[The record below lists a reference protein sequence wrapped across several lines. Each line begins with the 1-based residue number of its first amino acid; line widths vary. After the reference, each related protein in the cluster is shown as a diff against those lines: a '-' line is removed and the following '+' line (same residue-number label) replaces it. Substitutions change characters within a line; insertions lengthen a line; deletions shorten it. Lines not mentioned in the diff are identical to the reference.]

1 MPKGRNARFV
11 MEKKI
16 PLTQKHFDELTAKL
30 NYLKTEGKAE
40 VALALKTA
48 KEFGDLSEN
57 AEYTAA
63 KDAQQKLETDIVRL
77 EEILSVAYPI
87 DMSLISTK
95 TVQVG
100 LTVKVLFDG
109 DDEEDAETYTIVNPL
124 EVDTTANKISDESP
138 LGKALIGK
146 QAGDGVTFKSP
157 GGAMIDLKILE
168 ITK

>member
-1 MPKGRNARFV
+1 M
-11 MEKKI
+11 
-16 PLTQKHFDELTAKL
+16 
-30 NYLKTEGKAE
+30 
-40 VALALKTA
+40 ALKTA

>member
-1 MPKGRNARFV
+1 

-146 QAGDGVTFKSP
+146 EAGDGVTFKSP

>member
-1 MPKGRNARFV
+1 

-146 QAGDGVTFKSP
+146 QAGDSVTFKSP

>member
-1 MPKGRNARFV
+1 

-124 EVDTTANKISDESP
+124 EVDTNANKISDESP

>member
-1 MPKGRNARFV
+1 

-57 AEYTAA
+57 AEYSAA

>member
-1 MPKGRNARFV
+1 

-124 EVDTTANKISDESP
+124 EVDTNANKISDESP

-157 GGAMIDLKILE
+157 GGAMIGLKILE

>member
-1 MPKGRNARFV
+1 

-124 EVDTTANKISDESP
+124 EVDTTSNKISDESP

>member
-1 MPKGRNARFV
+1 

-146 QAGDGVTFKSP
+146 QAGDGVTFKSH

>member
-1 MPKGRNARFV
+1 

-124 EVDTTANKISDESP
+124 EVDTNANKISDESP

-146 QAGDGVTFKSP
+146 QTGDGVTFKSP
-157 GGAMIDLKILE
+157 GGAMIGLKILE

>member
-1 MPKGRNARFV
+1 

-16 PLTQKHFDELTAKL
+16 PLTQKYFDELTAKL

>member
-1 MPKGRNARFV
+1 

-146 QAGDGVTFKSP
+146 QAGDDVTFKSP
-157 GGAMIDLKILE
+157 GGTMIDLKILE

>member
-1 MPKGRNARFV
+1 

>member
-1 MPKGRNARFV
+1 

-138 LGKALIGK
+138 LGKALIC
-146 QAGDGVTFKSP
+146 
-157 GGAMIDLKILE
+157 GAAKRTSLSVEKRLLQ
-168 ITK
+168 KPVFFRGR

>member
-1 MPKGRNARFV
+1 

-124 EVDTTANKISDESP
+124 EVDTTTNKISDESP

>member
-1 MPKGRNARFV
+1 

-124 EVDTTANKISDESP
+124 EVDTSANKISEERH

-146 QAGDGVTFKSP
+146 QAGDDVTFKSP

>member
-1 MPKGRNARFV
+1 

-157 GGAMIDLKILE
+157 GGAMIDLRILE

>member
-1 MPKGRNARFV
+1 

-146 QAGDGVTFKSP
+146 QAGDDVTFKSP

>member
-1 MPKGRNARFV
+1 

-57 AEYTAA
+57 AEYSAA

-124 EVDTTANKISDESP
+124 EVDTNSNKISDESP